1 MRDRLIDLVL
11 LFVLILAAGAVGW
24 TLLSLGKP
32 STQSFYEPPDAANSD
47 SGAFGIQPIDL
58 GVKGDPSGLPPVL
71 NGEGLVVEE
80 ISSEDN
86 RSALEEISSEDNRS
100 VLQEVMND
108 DPIILER
115 IGFSFVTGGSGACG
129 VVLEPW
135 RHVAVSRE
143 LLESLGC
150 GTEISIGFDSPR
162 GGQEKITAVV
172 GDTMNPSHYRTV
184 NVFVGQEE
192 PALEYGVTSG
202 WLER

>member
-1 MRDRLIDLVL
+1 MRDPLIDLVL

-47 SGAFGIQPIDL
+47 SVAFGIQPIDL

-86 RSALEEISSEDNRS
+86 RS
-100 VLQEVMND
+100 VLQEVIND

>member
-1 MRDRLIDLVL
+1 
-11 LFVLILAAGAVGW
+11 
-24 TLLSLGKP
+24 
-32 STQSFYEPPDAANSD
+32 
-47 SGAFGIQPIDL
+47 
-58 GVKGDPSGLPPVL
+58 
-71 NGEGLVVEE
+71 LVVEE
-80 ISSEDN
+80 ISSEDDS
-86 RSALEEISSEDNRS
+86 SALEEISSEDDRS

>member
-47 SGAFGIQPIDL
+47 SVAFGIQPIDL

-86 RSALEEISSEDNRS
+86 RS
-100 VLQEVMND
+100 VLQEVIND

>member
-1 MRDRLIDLVL
+1 LRDRLIDLVL

-47 SGAFGIQPIDL
+47 SVAFGIQPIDL

-71 NGEGLVVEE
+71 NGEGLVV
-80 ISSEDN
+80 
-86 RSALEEISSEDNRS
+86 EEISSEDNRS

>member
-1 MRDRLIDLVL
+1 LRDRLIDLVL

-47 SGAFGIQPIDL
+47 SVAFGIQPIDL

-71 NGEGLVVEE
+71 NGEGLV
-80 ISSEDN
+80 
-86 RSALEEISSEDNRS
+86 LEEISSEDNRS

>member
-47 SGAFGIQPIDL
+47 SVAFGIQPIDL

-71 NGEGLVVEE
+71 NGEGLVV
-80 ISSEDN
+80 
-86 RSALEEISSEDNRS
+86 EEISSEDNRS

>member
-47 SGAFGIQPIDL
+47 SVAFGIQPIDL

-71 NGEGLVVEE
+71 NGEGLVV
-80 ISSEDN
+80 
-86 RSALEEISSEDNRS
+86 EEISSEDNRS

-192 PALEYGVTSG
+192 PALELS
-202 WLER
+202 LIHI

>member
-47 SGAFGIQPIDL
+47 SVAFGIQPIDL

-71 NGEGLVVEE
+71 NGAGLVV
-80 ISSEDN
+80 
-86 RSALEEISSEDNRS
+86 EEISSEDNRS
-100 VLQEVMND
+100 VLQEVIND

>member
-47 SGAFGIQPIDL
+47 SVAFGIQPIDL
-58 GVKGDPSGLPPVL
+58 GVKGDPSGLSPVL

-80 ISSEDN
+80 ISSED
-86 RSALEEISSEDNRS
+86 DRS

-150 GTEISIGFDSPR
+150 GAEISIGFDSPR